1 MKSFTYTIKDSEG
14 VHARPAGILCKT
26 CKAMKP
32 TAVTIT
38 KGEETA
44 DCTKLFAIMGLGIK
58 CGEEV
63 TITVDGPDEDAA
75 AAQLQEFMAANL

>member
-1 MKSFTYTIKDSEG
+1 MKSFAYTIKDSEG
-14 VHARPAGILCKT
+14 VHARPAGMLGKT

-32 TAVTIT
+32 TKVTLT
-38 KGEETA
+38 RGDETA
-44 DCTKLFAIMGLGIK
+44 DCTKIFAIMGLGIK

-63 TITVDGPDEDAA
+63 TITVEGPDEDTA

>member
-1 MKSFTYTIKDSEG
+1 MKSFAYTIKDSEG
-14 VHARPAGILCKT
+14 VHARPAGMLCKT

-32 TAVTIT
+32 TKVTLT
-38 KGEETA
+38 RGDETA
-44 DCTKLFAIMGLGIK
+44 DCTKIFAIMGLGIK

-63 TITVDGPDEDAA
+63 TFTVEGPDEDNA